1 MAGEAG
7 RLTPVPQAE
16 HDARQELERKRLNLR
31 VLLELAQELSG
42 VLQPRTLLDI
52 FLLTAMGPIGARQ
65 GVAVLANPSAG
76 DGLLLSRGVRAEEAQ
91 ALEQRLPAI
100 CDAYFPYSDQ
110 ASDFQAPIL
119 RFVQRSQPGQPDQ
132 PDQPAAEGLLPP
144 GISTLLCFSVD
155 DAHCGLLA
163 LGPFLAEGDAENGGE
178 LNSDA
183 ADLLKSLTHMLI
195 GALRGA
201 LAVSN
206 IRQLGVD
213 LGRKNEQLSQALAT
227 SQAAQRVLDR
237 RVHQLAAINE
247 LAGELAHRHTV
258 GEILDS
264 FLLTMLGAFSLGSGL
279 VLVLDRPARGVDLA
293 LRGAPGTGLCA
304 FAPADALV
312 YKAFA
317 ATGEH
322 SVAPLTVDA
331 VLAPQDALSTCGL
344 PFPAACAVY
353 FALDAN
359 VQGVLVLGETISGE
373 DLDEDDT
380 QLVRAELA
388 ALLGYLQGA
397 RRMQTISAL
406 NDDLLRRNE
415 ELTRTV
421 KELTEARQTID
432 LLERAGER
440 VRAFLQAEAQRSR
453 RFSWLDCG
461 IILAAAMLVG
471 FLFNLAS
478 PNGVPLVP
486 EHLLRPPAQSVS
498 VQQARELQQ
507 NEGALIVDARP
518 QAFFEQQ
525 RISGALNLTPGLFD
539 MVYLMHFT
547 QVPLSRPIIVYGG
560 NISRRWDE
568 DVAARLGAREHER
581 VLVLKDGLSGWV
593 AHGYTV
599 EP

>member
-1 MAGEAG
+1 MAEAAG
-7 RLTPVPQAE
+7 HLTPVPQAE

-42 VLQPRTLLDI
+42 VLQPRTLLDT
-52 FLLTAMGPIGARQ
+52 FLLSAMGPTGARQ
-65 GVAVLANPSAG
+65 GVAVLANPTAD
-76 DGLLLSRGVRAEEAQ
+76 DGLLLSHGVQAEEAE
-91 ALEQRLPAI
+91 ALQQRLPAI

-119 RFVQRSQPGQPDQ
+119 RFIQRSL
-132 PDQPAAEGLLPP
+132 PAAEGLLPP
-144 GISTLLCFSVD
+144 GMNALLCFSVD

-163 LGPFLAEGDAENGGE
+163 LGPFLAEDDDE
-178 LNSDA
+178 LNTDA

-213 LGRKNEQLSQALAT
+213 LGRKNEQLSQALAA

-258 GEILDS
+258 AEILDS

-331 VLAPQDALSTCGL
+331 VLAPQEALSACGL

-353 FALDAN
+353 FALDAD
-359 VQGVLVLGETISGE
+359 VQGVLVLGKTISGE
-373 DLDEDDT
+373 DLDEEDT

-421 KELTEARQTID
+421 QELTEARQTID

-461 IILAAAMLVG
+461 IILTAAMLVA

>member
-1 MAGEAG
+1 MAEAAG
-7 RLTPVPQAE
+7 RPAPVPQAE
-16 HDARQELERKRLNLR
+16 HDARLELERKRLNLR

-42 VLQPRTLLDI
+42 VLQPRTLLDT
-52 FLLTAMGPIGARQ
+52 FLLTAMGPTGARQ
-65 GVAVLANPSAG
+65 GVAVLANPTAG
-76 DGLLLSRGVRAEEAQ
+76 DGLLLSRGVQADEAE
-91 ALEQRLPAI
+91 ALQQRLPAI

-119 RFVQRSQPGQPDQ
+119 RFVQRGQRGQPGQSPV
-132 PDQPAAEGLLPP
+132 EGLLPP
-144 GISTLLCFSVD
+144 GMNTLLCFSVD

-163 LGPFLAEGDAENGGE
+163 LGPFLAEGGGE
-178 LNSDA
+178 LHNDA

-213 LGRKNEQLSQALAT
+213 LGRKNEQLSQALAA

-247 LAGELAHRHTV
+247 LAGELAQRHTV
-258 GEILDS
+258 AEILDS
-264 FLLTMLGAFSLGSGL
+264 FLLTMLGAFSLGCGL

-293 LRGAPGTGLCA
+293 LRGAPGTGLRA

-312 YKAFA
+312 YKAFT

-322 SVAPLTVDA
+322 SVAPLTVDP
-331 VLAPQDALSTCGL
+331 VLAPQEALSGCGL

-353 FALDAN
+353 FALDAD
-359 VQGVLVLGETISGE
+359 VQGLLVLGKTISGE
-373 DLDEDDT
+373 DLDEEDT

-406 NDDLLRRNE
+406 NVDLLRRNE
-415 ELTRTV
+415 ELTRTI

-432 LLERAGER
+432 LLERTGER

-461 IILAAAMLVG
+461 IILAAAMLVA

-518 QAFFEQQ
+518 QAFFEQE

-547 QVPLSRPIIVYGG
+547 QVPLSQPIIVYGG

-568 DVAARLGAREHER
+568 DVAARLAAREHER

>member
-1 MAGEAG
+1 MAEAAG

-42 VLQPRTLLDI
+42 VLQPRTLLDT
-52 FLLTAMGPIGARQ
+52 FLLSAMGPTGARQ
-65 GVAVLANPSAG
+65 GVAVLANPTAG
-76 DGLLLSRGVRAEEAQ
+76 DGLLLSHGVQAEEAE
-91 ALEQRLPAI
+91 ALQQRLPAI

-110 ASDFQAPIL
+110 TSDFQAPIL
-119 RFVQRSQPGQPDQ
+119 RFIQRS
-132 PDQPAAEGLLPP
+132 QPAAEGLLPP
-144 GISTLLCFSVD
+144 GMNALLCFSVD

-163 LGPFLAEGDAENGGE
+163 LGPFLAKDDGE
-178 LNSDA
+178 LHTDA

-213 LGRKNEQLSQALAT
+213 LGRKNEQLSQALAA

-258 GEILDS
+258 AEILDS
-264 FLLTMLGAFSLGSGL
+264 FLLTMLGAFSLGCGL

-353 FALDAN
+353 FALDAD
-359 VQGVLVLGETISGE
+359 VQGVLMLGKTISGE
-373 DLDEDDT
+373 DLDEEDT
-380 QLVRAELA
+380 LLVRAELA

-397 RRMQTISAL
+397 RRMQTITAL

-421 KELTEARQTID
+421 QELTEARQTID

-461 IILAAAMLVG
+461 IILTAAMLVA

>member
-1 MAGEAG
+1 MAEAAG
-7 RLTPVPQAE
+7 HLTPVPQAE
-16 HDARQELERKRLNLR
+16 HDARLELERKRLNLR

-42 VLQPRTLLDI
+42 VLQPRTLLDT
-52 FLLTAMGPIGARQ
+52 FLLTAMGPTGARQ
-65 GVAVLANPSAG
+65 GVAVLANPTAG
-76 DGLLLSRGVRAEEAQ
+76 DGLLLSRGVQANQAEVLQ
-91 ALEQRLPAI
+91 QRLPAI

-119 RFVQRSQPGQPDQ
+119 RFIQRGQPEAQ
-132 PDQPAAEGLLPP
+132 GLLPP
-144 GISTLLCFSVD
+144 GMNALLCFSVD

-163 LGPFLAEGDAENGGE
+163 LGPFLAEGGGE
-178 LNSDA
+178 LHHDA

-247 LAGELAHRHTV
+247 LAGELAQRHTV
-258 GEILDS
+258 AEILDS
-264 FLLTMLGAFSLGSGL
+264 FLLTMLGAFSLGCGL

-293 LRGAPGTGLCA
+293 LRGAPGTGLRA

-322 SVAPLTVDA
+322 SVAPLTVDP
-331 VLAPQDALSTCGL
+331 VLAPQEALSGCGL

-353 FALDAN
+353 FALDAD
-359 VQGVLVLGETISGE
+359 VQGVLVLGKTISGD
-373 DLDEDDT
+373 DLDEEDT

-406 NDDLLRRNE
+406 NVDLLRRNE
-415 ELTRTV
+415 ELTRTI

-432 LLERAGER
+432 LLERTGER

-461 IILAAAMLVG
+461 IILAAAMLVA

-518 QAFFEQQ
+518 QAFFEQE

-547 QVPLSRPIIVYGG
+547 QVPLSQPIIVYGG

-568 DVAARLGAREHER
+568 DVAARLAAREHER

>member
-1 MAGEAG
+1 MADEAG

-16 HDARQELERKRLNLR
+16 HDARLELEHKRLNLR

-42 VLQPRTLLDI
+42 VLQPRTLLDT
-52 FLLTAMGPIGARQ
+52 FLLTAMGPTGARQ
-65 GVAVLANPSAG
+65 GVAVLASPAAG
-76 DGLLLSRGVRAEEAQ
+76 EGLLLSRGVQANEAE
-91 ALEQRLPAI
+91 ALQQRLPAI

-119 RFVQRSQPGQPDQ
+119 RFVQPHQLGQPG
-132 PDQPAAEGLLPP
+132 QPAAEGLLPP
-144 GISTLLCFSVD
+144 GMDTLLCFSVD

-163 LGPFLAEGDAENGGE
+163 LGPFLAEGGGE

-206 IRQLGVD
+206 IRQLSVD

-293 LRGAPGTGLCA
+293 LRGAPGTGLSA

-322 SVAPLTVDA
+322 SVAPLTVDP
-331 VLAPQDALSTCGL
+331 VLAPNDALSGCGL
-344 PFPAACAVY
+344 PFPPACAVY
-353 FALDAN
+353 FALDAD
-359 VQGVLVLGETISGE
+359 VQGVLALGKTISGE
-373 DLDEDDT
+373 DLDEEDT
-380 QLVRAELA
+380 QLVRAQLA
-388 ALLGYLQGA
+388 SLLGYLQGA
-397 RRMQTISAL
+397 RRMQTITAL

-440 VRAFLQAEAQRSR
+440 VRSFLQAEAQRSR

-486 EHLLRPPAQSVS
+486 EHLLHPPAQSITI
-498 VQQARELQQ
+498 QQARELQQ

-518 QAFFEQQ
+518 QTFFEQQ

-568 DVAARLGAREHER
+568 DVAARLAAREHER

>member
-1 MAGEAG
+1 MAEAAG
-7 RLTPVPQAE
+7 RPAPVPHAE
-16 HDARQELERKRLNLR
+16 HDARLELERKRLNLR

-52 FLLTAMGPIGARQ
+52 FLLTAMGPTGARQ
-65 GVAVLANPSAG
+65 GVAVLATPTAG
-76 DGLLLSRGVRAEEAQ
+76 DGLLLSRGVQEEEAQ
-91 ALEQRLPAI
+91 ALQQRLPAI

-119 RFVQRSQPGQPDQ
+119 RFVQPGQPG
-132 PDQPAAEGLLPP
+132 QPAAEGLLPA
-144 GISTLLCFSVD
+144 GANALLCFSVD

-163 LGPFLAEGDAENGGE
+163 LGPFLAEDGGE
-178 LNSDA
+178 LNTDA

-213 LGRKNEQLSQALAT
+213 LGRKNEQLRHALTTA
-227 SQAAQRVLDR
+227 QAAQRMLDR

-258 GEILDS
+258 AEILDS

-279 VLVLDRPARGVDLA
+279 VLVLDRPARGVDLS

-322 SVAPLTVDA
+322 SVTPLTVDA
-331 VLAPQDALSTCGL
+331 VLAPQDALSACGL

-353 FALDAN
+353 FALDAD
-359 VQGVLVLGETISGE
+359 VQGVLVLGKTISGE
-373 DLDEDDT
+373 DLDEEET

-421 KELTEARQTID
+421 QELTEARQTID

-440 VRAFLQAEAQRSR
+440 VRGFLQAEAQRSR